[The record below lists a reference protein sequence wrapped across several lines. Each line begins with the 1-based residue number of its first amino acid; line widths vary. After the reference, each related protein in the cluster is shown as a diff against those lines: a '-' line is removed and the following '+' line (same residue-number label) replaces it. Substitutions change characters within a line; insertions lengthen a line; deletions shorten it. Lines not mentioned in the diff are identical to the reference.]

1 MMDQEVKN
9 QIESAIE
16 ELYANNQSKLKQ
28 ICNKEMMRFG
38 GISQKD
44 YDCFYSRA
52 GLEISI
58 AKAHELFDS
67 SKGKTPLEFF
77 VSIIKRSIWKE
88 MTDRNRG
95 KRQNFA
101 EIEEVDEEGNIT
113 KRKQFI
119 PTISI
124 DTPIDEEN
132 GMTIKDTLQSDFDMD
147 KALSND
153 IKEYQDESVQLFLDN
168 LSIIQRQIIEMKM
181 EERAVSEIKQK
192 LEISDKEYNDAM
204 SAIKENRLISLFNK
218 NSKNKQRKL
227 EDIPMEEKVII
238 NDDDLIMDIDT
249 TDNHRVDTVTLD
261 SLLDDKGSGELD
273 CNYISQRDPFQ
284 WSDEQVNK
292 YLSRILN
299 NQPIP
304 EIVVCETVEAG
315 EKVSY
320 LVEGL
325 QRLYYEEAFKNNRIP
340 IKAKGAEFTKIK
352 YKKYV
357 YDENGNKVKDENGRA
372 EFTIYVFDIVNKYYK
387 DLPEFLQ
394 KRFDKYNITVTRFF
408 NCTYQMI
415 DYHIRN
421 YNNHEGMTKSHYG
434 ITSVSNKVSTNIKGL
449 SKKHPFFMNNVK
461 CSNKSRKRGA
471 LEEMVAR
478 SIMAT
483 FFIED
488 WKRECID
495 AFKFVDQNMTEEQLN
510 KFTENVTRLSKVAD
524 RNVKEFF
531 TTTNTHVWLAVF
543 NVFSNLGIEDKKF
556 IDFMKYFESNLKD
569 KPING
574 RTYNEVNKRNTKD
587 KITVKNKIN
596 VLVDLMMDYLHI
608 DEIEEN
614 QYQDVTEFIAD
625 VLDVDIDTIAEDMD
639 TYNEDLDLLFKKHV
653 WNGSELLDD
662 ENRPSLLAIVVYS
675 YVNDVKIDDWF
686 AQYAKRNKYYQD
698 QKVNYLHMKND
709 LNKYQEEHKMSA

>member
-77 VSIIKRSIWKE
+77 VSIIKRSTWKE

-181 EERAVSEIKQK
+181 EERSVSEIKQK

-325 QRLYYEEAFKNNRIP
+325 QRLSYAEAFKNNRIP

-372 EFTIYVFDIVNKYYK
+372 EFTIDVFDIVNKYYK

-421 YNNHEGMTKSHYG
+421 YNNHEGMTRSHYG

-524 RNVKEFF
+524 RNVKELF

-574 RTYNEVNKRNTKD
+574 RTYNGVNKRNTKD

-653 WNGSELLDD
+653 WNESELLDD

-686 AQYAKRNKYYQD
+686 AQYAKRNKCYQD

>member
-1 MMDQEVKN
+1 MDQEIKN
-9 QIESAIE
+9 QIKSAIE
-16 ELYANNQSKLKQ
+16 QLYANDQYRLKQ

-52 GLEISI
+52 GLEISV
-58 AKAHELFDS
+58 ATEHELFDP
-67 SKGKTPLEFF
+67 SKGRTPLDFF
-77 VSIIKRSIWKE
+77 TSVIKRAIWKE

-181 EERAVSEIKQK
+181 EERSVSEIKQK

-325 QRLYYEEAFKNNRIP
+325 QRLSYAEAFKNNRIP

-372 EFTIYVFDIVNKYYK
+372 EFTIDVFDIVNKYYK